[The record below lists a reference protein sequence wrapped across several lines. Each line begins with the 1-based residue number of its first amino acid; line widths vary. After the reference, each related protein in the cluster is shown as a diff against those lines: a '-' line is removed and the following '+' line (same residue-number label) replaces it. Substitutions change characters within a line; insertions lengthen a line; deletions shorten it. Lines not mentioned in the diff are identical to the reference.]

1 MRKHVETLRGVFA
14 TVGRMLRDLDRAHL
28 LRLLATG
35 ALAAL
40 PVAATL
46 AIFAWLASIL
56 LSWVGPQSAIGSLL
70 VAIGLGSEFVG
81 YLIGI
86 GLVLGGLVALGALVE
101 AGFELGMARLV
112 DGVMR
117 RIPLV
122 RQVYEIVQKLVGLFA
137 QRDPNAARAMQ
148 AVWVRFGG
156 NHGGESGGES
166 GGQNRGKSGG
176 AVVLA
181 LQTAA
186 EVLMVDGRRCVAV
199 LVPTAPVPIGGG
211 LLFVPEDWV
220 TPAALSVEAVTS
232 LYVSMGVTAPQ
243 HLPVADA
250 GVATDTPA
258 AVTLAP

>member
-1 MRKHVETLRGVFA
+1 MKTA
-14 TVGRMLRDLDRAHL
+14 PAQL

-40 PVAATL
+40 PLAATL
-46 AIFAWLASIL
+46 AIFAWLASL
-56 LSWVGPQSAIGSLL
+56 VLGWVGPDSVIGSLL
-70 VAIGLGSEFVG
+70 VAIGLGSEFLG

-86 GLVLGGLVALGALVE
+86 GLLLGGLIALGALVE
-101 AGFELGMARLV
+101 AGLERGLARLV

-122 RQVYEIVQKLVGLFA
+122 RQVYELVQKLVALFG

-148 AVWVRFGG
+148 GVWVRFGG
-156 NHGGESGGES
+156 KTVGED
-166 GGQNRGKSGG
+166 GG

-186 EVLMVDGRRCVAV
+186 EVLMVDGQRCVAV

-211 LLFVPEDWV
+211 LLFVPEAWV

-243 HLPVADA
+243 HLPVA
-250 GVATDTPA
+250 VSLP
-258 AVTLAP
+258 P

>member
-1 MRKHVETLRGVFA
+1 MKTA
-14 TVGRMLRDLDRAHL
+14 PAHL

-46 AIFAWLASIL
+46 AIFAWLISL
-56 LSWVGPQSAIGSLL
+56 VLGWVGPDSVIGSLL
-70 VAIGLGSEFVG
+70 VAIGLGSEFLG

-86 GLVLGGLVALGALVE
+86 GMLLGGLIALGALVE
-101 AGFELGMARLV
+101 AGLERGLARLV

-122 RQVYEIVQKLVGLFA
+122 RQVYELVQKLVALFG

-148 AVWVRFGG
+148 GVWVRFGG
-156 NHGGESGGES
+156 AE
-166 GGQNRGKSGG
+166 GG

-186 EVLMVDGRRCVAV
+186 EVLVVDGQRCVAV

-211 LLFVPEDWV
+211 LLFVPEAWV

-243 HLPVADA
+243 HLPVA
-250 GVATDTPA
+250 VSLP
-258 AVTLAP
+258 P

>member
-1 MRKHVETLRGVFA
+1 MKKTH
-14 TVGRMLRDLDRAHL
+14 AHL

-46 AIFAWLASIL
+46 AIFTWIASVLVGWL
-56 LSWVGPQSAIGSLL
+56 GPESVVGSLL
-70 VAIGLGSEFVG
+70 VALGLGSEFVG
-81 YLIGI
+81 YLVGI
-86 GLVLGGLVALGALVE
+86 GLLLGGLVALGAMVE
-101 AGFELGMARLV
+101 AGFQRGLNRLV

-122 RQVYEIVQKLVGLFA
+122 RQVYELAQKLVALFT

-156 NHGGESGGES
+156 AE
-166 GGQNRGKSGG
+166 GG

-186 EVLMVDGRRCVAV
+186 EVLLVQGRRCVPV

-220 TPAALSVEAVTS
+220 SPASLSVEAVTS
-232 LYVSMGVTAPQ
+232 LYVSMGVTASQ
-243 HLPVADA
+243 HLPVAP
-250 GVATDTPA
+250 VAPASAPA
-258 AVTLAP
+258 AVEPAP

>member
-1 MRKHVETLRGVFA
+1 MPAMKTTH
-14 TVGRMLRDLDRAHL
+14 AHL

-46 AIFAWLASIL
+46 AIFAWLISL
-56 LSWVGPQSAIGSLL
+56 LLGWVGPDSVIGSLL
-70 VAIGLGSEFVG
+70 VAIGLGSEFLG

-86 GLVLGGLVALGALVE
+86 GLVLAGLVGLGALVE
-101 AGFELGMARLV
+101 AGLERGLARLV

-122 RQVYEIVQKLVGLFA
+122 RQVYELVQKLVALFG

-156 NHGGESGGES
+156 ED
-166 GGQNRGKSGG
+166 GG

-186 EVLMVDGRRCVAV
+186 EVLEVDGRRCVAV

-211 LLFVPEDWV
+211 LLFVPEAWV
-220 TPAALSVEAVTS
+220 THAALSVEAVTS

-243 HLPVADA
+243 HLPLADA
-250 GVATDTPA
+250 VPPPAVSMTP
-258 AVTLAP
+258 

>member
-1 MRKHVETLRGVFA
+1 MPRLAEVLRQIGQA
-14 TVGRMLRDLDRAHL
+14 LAPALRLMTRAHL

-35 ALAAL
+35 AVAAL
-40 PVAATL
+40 PLAATL
-46 AIFAWLASIL
+46 AIFAWLASVLIG
-56 LSWVGPQSAIGSLL
+56 WVGPESVIGSLL
-70 VAIGLGSEFVG
+70 VALGLGSEFLG
-81 YLIGI
+81 YLLGI
-86 GLVLGGLVALGALVE
+86 GLLLAALVALGALAE
-101 AGFELGMARLV
+101 AGLQRGMTRLV

-122 RQVYEIVQKLVGLFA
+122 RQVYELVQRLVGLFG
-137 QRDPNAARAMQ
+137 QRDPDAARAMQ

-156 NHGGESGGES
+156 ET
-166 GGQNRGKSGG
+166 GG

-186 EVLMVDGRRCVAV
+186 EVLVVDGRRCVAV

-211 LLFVPEDWV
+211 LLFVPESWV

-250 GVATDTPA
+250 ATP
-258 AVTLAP
+258 VVGLVP

>member
-1 MRKHVETLRGVFA
+1 MQKLAEALQRLKAALAPALQLIT
-14 TVGRMLRDLDRAHL
+14 RAHL

-35 ALAAL
+35 AVAAL
-40 PVAATL
+40 PLAATL
-46 AIFAWLASIL
+46 AIFAWLASVLIG
-56 LSWVGPQSAIGSLL
+56 WVGPDSVVGSLL
-70 VAIGLGSEFVG
+70 VALGLGSEFIG
-81 YLIGI
+81 YLLGI
-86 GLVLGGLVALGALVE
+86 GLLLAALVALGALAE
-101 AGFELGMARLV
+101 AGLQRGLARLV

-122 RQVYEIVQKLVGLFA
+122 RQVYELVQKLVALFG

-156 NHGGESGGES
+156 DT
-166 GGQNRGKSGG
+166 GG

-186 EVLMVDGRRCVAV
+186 EVLEVDGRRCVAV

-211 LLFVPEDWV
+211 LLFVPEAWV
-220 TPAALSVEAVTS
+220 THAALSVEAVTS

-243 HLPVADA
+243 HLPVADSA
-250 GVATDTPA
+250 PPA
-258 AVTLAP
+258 VSVLP

>member
-1 MRKHVETLRGVFA
+1 MRKAADAARRVRSMLAPALRAMNRF
-14 TVGRMLRDLDRAHL
+14 HL

-40 PVAATL
+40 PVAVTL
-46 AIFAWLASIL
+46 VIFAWLASVLI
-56 LSWVGPQSAIGSLL
+56 SWVGPDSLIGSLL
-70 VAIGLGSEFVG
+70 VAIGLGSKFLG

-86 GLVLGGLVALGALVE
+86 GLLLAALALLGALVE
-101 AGFELGMARLV
+101 AGLERGLARLV
-112 DGVMR
+112 NGVMR

-122 RQVYEIVQKLVGLFA
+122 RQVYDMVQKLVALLG

-156 NHGGESGGES
+156 AEGGE
-166 GGQNRGKSGG
+166 
-176 AVVLA
+176 AALVLA

-186 EVLMVDGRRCVAV
+186 EVLEVEGRRCVAI

-211 LLFVPEDWV
+211 LLFVPEAWV
-220 TPAALSVEAVTS
+220 TRADLSVEAVTS

-243 HLPVADA
+243 HLPL
-250 GVATDTPA
+250 A
-258 AVTLAP
+258 ASLPP

>member
-1 MRKHVETLRGVFA
+1 MTRP
-14 TVGRMLRDLDRAHL
+14 HL

-46 AIFAWLASIL
+46 AIFAWIASVL
-56 LSWVGPQSAIGSLL
+56 VGWLGPQSVVGSLL
-70 VAIGLGSEFVG
+70 VALGLGSEFVG

-86 GLVLGGLVALGALVE
+86 GLLLGGLVALGALVE
-101 AGFELGMARLV
+101 AGFQRGLARLV

-122 RQVYEIVQKLVGLFA
+122 RQVYELVQKLVALFG

-156 NHGGESGGES
+156 ET
-166 GGQNRGKSGG
+166 GG
-176 AVVLA
+176 AMVLA

-186 EVLMVDGRRCVAV
+186 EVLEVDGRRCVAV

-211 LLFVPEDWV
+211 LLFVPEAWV
-220 TPAALSVEAVTS
+220 THAALSVEAVMS

-243 HLPVADA
+243 HLPLAHPLPP
-250 GVATDTPA
+250 PA
-258 AVTLAP
+258 S

>member
-1 MRKHVETLRGVFA
+1 MKTA
-14 TVGRMLRDLDRAHL
+14 PAHL

-40 PVAATL
+40 PVAATV
-46 AIFAWLASIL
+46 AIFAWLISL
-56 LSWVGPQSAIGSLL
+56 VLGWVGPDSVIGSLL
-70 VAIGLGSEFVG
+70 VAIGLGSEFLG

-86 GLVLGGLVALGALVE
+86 GMLLGGLIALGALVE
-101 AGFELGMARLV
+101 AGLERGLARLV

-122 RQVYEIVQKLVGLFA
+122 RQVYELVQKLVALFG

-148 AVWVRFGG
+148 GVWVRFGG
-156 NHGGESGGES
+156 AE
-166 GGQNRGKSGG
+166 GG

-186 EVLMVDGRRCVAV
+186 EVLVVDGQRCVAV

-211 LLFVPEDWV
+211 LLFVPEAWV

-243 HLPVADA
+243 HLPVA
-250 GVATDTPA
+250 VSLP
-258 AVTLAP
+258 P

>member
-1 MRKHVETLRGVFA
+1 MRL
-14 TVGRMLRDLDRAHL
+14 LSRAHL

-35 ALAAL
+35 AVAAL
-40 PVAATL
+40 PLAATL
-46 AIFAWLASIL
+46 AIFAWLASVLIG
-56 LSWVGPQSAIGSLL
+56 WVGPDSVIGSLL
-70 VAIGLGSEFVG
+70 VALGLGSEFLG
-81 YLIGI
+81 YLLGI
-86 GLVLGGLVALGALVE
+86 GLLLAALMALGALAE
-101 AGFELGMARLV
+101 AGLQRGMTRLV

-122 RQVYEIVQKLVGLFA
+122 RQVYELVQKLVALFG

-156 NHGGESGGES
+156 ET
-166 GGQNRGKSGG
+166 GG

-186 EVLMVDGRRCVAV
+186 EVLEVDGRRCVAV

-211 LLFVPEDWV
+211 LLFVPEAWV
-220 TPAALSVEAVTS
+220 THAALSVEAVTS

-250 GVATDTPA
+250 VPPA
-258 AVTLAP
+258 VSVLP

>member
-1 MRKHVETLRGVFA
+1 MTRP
-14 TVGRMLRDLDRAHL
+14 HL
-28 LRLLATG
+28 LRFLATG

-46 AIFAWLASIL
+46 AIFAWIASVL
-56 LSWVGPQSAIGSLL
+56 MGWLGPESVVGSLL
-70 VAIGLGSEFVG
+70 VALGLGSEFVG

-86 GLVLGGLVALGALVE
+86 GLLLGGLVALGALVE
-101 AGFELGMARLV
+101 AGFQRGLARLV

-122 RQVYEIVQKLVGLFA
+122 RQVYELVQKLVALFG

-156 NHGGESGGES
+156 NDGS
-166 GGQNRGKSGG
+166 NAGG
-176 AVVLA
+176 AAVLA

-186 EVLMVDGRRCVAV
+186 EVLLIDGRRCVAV

-211 LLFVPEDWV
+211 LLFVPEAWV
-220 TPAALSVEAVTS
+220 THAALSVEAVMS

-243 HLPVADA
+243 HLPLADPKLSAA
-250 GVATDTPA
+250 G
-258 AVTLAP
+258 